1 MNKVVVM
8 VLPLLLGAGAAVG
21 AYIWGKKQGE
31 VTALKE
37 VTTNE
42 PQVSKV
48 IKSVNSLILTIVIV
62 AAIVF
67 AIKKFG
73 K

>member
-1 MNKVVVM
+1 M

-21 AYIWGKKQGE
+21 AYFWGKKQGE
-31 VTALKE
+31 VSALKE
-37 VTTNE
+37 VTANE
-42 PQVSKV
+42 PQAAKLL
-48 IKSVNSLILTIVIV
+48 KSINSLILTIVIV